1 MAKVEVHSAKAI
13 CLIYIIIIIILII
26 IIVIIYYFLG
36 VVEIGFICLALD
48 LLEYILYMRWA

>member
-13 CLIYIIIIIILII
+13 CLIYIIIIILII

-48 LLEYILYMRWA
+48 LLEHILYMRWA